1 MGQIQRYFRKS
12 FDYEGRFHPS
22 RPAQMVEKVLKLES
36 EAATGGVKLKNVFWK
51 ISQNSQ
57 EKPVMTSL

>member
-1 MGQIQRYFRKS
+1 MGQIQLYFRKS

-36 EAATGGVKLKNVFWK
+36 EAATGGVKLKNVF
-51 ISQNSQ
+51 
-57 EKPVMTSL
+57 